1 MALLAEGLSQQAANK
16 KAARRRLFWKLRVL
30 TSWLARKQPLRGQQ
44 RERQRRRKLQ
54 EQREQREQ
62 QQVPMR
68 RQQEP
73 VRRAQQREP
82 VRGQRRVRVR
92 AQELLPSCHK
102 QRGRRQQ

>member
-1 MALLAEGLSQQAANK
+1 VALLAEGLSPQVANK

-30 TSWLARKQPLRGQQ
+30 TSWLARKQLLRGQQ

-54 EQREQREQ
+54 EQREQ

-68 RQQEP
+68 RQREP
-73 VRRAQQREP
+73 VRPAQQREP